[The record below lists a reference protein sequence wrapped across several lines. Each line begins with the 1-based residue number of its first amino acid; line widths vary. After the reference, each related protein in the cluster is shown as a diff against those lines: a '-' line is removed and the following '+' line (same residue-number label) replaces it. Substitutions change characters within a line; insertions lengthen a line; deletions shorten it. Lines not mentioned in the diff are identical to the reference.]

1 MNLYTLIFL
10 LLDNVFSKLVL
21 QYVTLPLL
29 YFGIWPLHSEFRCD
43 TSLFI
48 YDFLFIISSAVVSS
62 NSIRHSKKFSFWAQ
76 VVYVLIHI
84 VAVSI
89 SNSVNNVLN
98 YKVFGLMLLSHSWGC
113 VFFVTNSCFKR
124 NVRDTKNRKNRVW
137 RITCTPS
144 KLFFHVTFM
153 QHEQA
158 LFFLG
163 IFLLLIDFKKIIKIC
178 KILSP
183 AVVVVHSEWCQVI
196 NLQIMQICIYE
207 NIHLQN
213 SQN

>member
-1 MNLYTLIFL
+1 MSLCHCSILEYGLFTLSLDVTLAFSFMIFYLLFQVLWSVPIPLDIPRNLAFGHRLFTCWYIL
-10 LLDNVFSKLVL
+10 LLFQL
-21 QYVTLPLL
+21 VTLL
-29 YFGIWPLHSEFRCD
+29 IMCWIIK
-43 TSLFI
+43 SLDSCF
-48 YDFLFIISSAVVSS
+48 
-62 NSIRHSKKFSFWAQ
+62 
-76 VVYVLIHI
+76 
-84 VAVSI
+84 
-89 SNSVNNVLN
+89 
-98 YKVFGLMLLSHSWGC
+98 SHSWGC

-196 NLQIMQICIYE
+196 NLQIMQIFIYE